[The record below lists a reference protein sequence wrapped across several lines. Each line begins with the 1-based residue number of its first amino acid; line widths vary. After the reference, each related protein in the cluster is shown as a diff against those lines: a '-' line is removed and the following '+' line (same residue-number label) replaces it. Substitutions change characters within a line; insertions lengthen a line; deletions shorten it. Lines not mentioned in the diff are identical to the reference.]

1 MGQEGHT
8 RQRDLQDQFG
18 PEYPVIKGDA
28 AEDRPN
34 IFRYFSNVPVPIE
47 VLTNDGL
54 GNDGPILVRGACVV
68 IQGAHFRMEQRRK
81 KKGVSERTLVGIGIR
96 D

>member
-1 MGQEGHT
+1 VGQEGHT

-68 IQGAHFRMEQRRK
+68 IPGAHFRMEQRRK